1 MADEPWLWLLAGPN
15 GAGKSTS
22 SALLINLAGGI
33 REIVNPDE
41 IARRLLPGAPE
52 KAAIQA
58 GRLARQRFNDLLKE
72 RRSFAIET
80 TLSGH
85 LHLQDVKR
93 AKSEGWNAGLLYVG
107 LRSPHLAVD
116 RVRQRTLRGG
126 HDVPEE
132 DIRRRYE
139 RSLVNLAAIYQI
151 VDAVLVCDNS
161 SSSFKIVLIA
171 NGGELTFKAP
181 RLPRWAS
188 ISLGK
193 LIAAGPKPRD
203 NQ

>member
-22 SALLINLAGGI
+22 SALLFNLAGAI
-33 REIVNPDE
+33 RAVVNPDE
-41 IARRLLPGAPE
+41 IARRLLPEAPE

-58 GRLARQRFNDLLKE
+58 GRLARQRINDLLKE
-72 RRSFAIET
+72 RRSFAVET
-80 TLSGH
+80 TLSGR

-93 AKSEGWNAGLLYVG
+93 TKSEGWNAGLLYVG
-107 LRSPHLAVD
+107 LKSPRLAVE
-116 RVRQRTLRGG
+116 RVHLRTLRGG

-139 RSLVNLAAIYQI
+139 RSLENLAAIYQ
-151 VDAVLVCDNS
+151 VADAVLVCDNS

-171 NGGELTFKAP
+171 NGGQLTFRAS
-181 RLPRWAS
+181 RLPAWVSR
-188 ISLGK
+188 SLGK
-193 LIAAGPKPRD
+193 VIGPASKIAG
-203 NQ
+203 N